1 MQKKKKKVIHKGNY
15 QWSLCAIHRNLVTIE
30 GNTWPVAKN
39 IEYSS
44 IRNTKIIWKSTITLC
59 DWFLLKT
66 QCFNIYNSYAPWNA
80 RPLLLLYYFIQKCV
94 SFVLL
99 NWKLRF
105 VKGMSLLWVYFK
117 FKTVILC
124 YLDSVSDEWLM
135 VTIPPVFR
143 ASFLGKRVV
152 KKFKFWWLTYWHF
165 VLLKNIIPYTLIS
178 LKYQLETSSQLTWLS
193 IFFQGQHVDCPN
205 WVYSDPGR
213 P

>member
-1 MQKKKKKVIHKGNY
+1 M
-15 QWSLCAIHRNLVTIE
+15 
-30 GNTWPVAKN
+30 
-39 IEYSS
+39 
-44 IRNTKIIWKSTITLC
+44 
-59 DWFLLKT
+59 

-80 RPLLLLYYFIQKCV
+80 RPLLLLYYFIQKRV

-124 YLDSVSDEWLM
+124 YLDSVSDDWLM
-135 VTIPPVFR
+135 VTIPPVFQ

-165 VLLKNIIPYTLIS
+165 VLLKKKFRILSYTTLKIPTRDLIS
-178 LKYQLETSSQLTWLS
+178 ANLTQYFLSRRACWLPKWSVQRSRKALRCVNDWIELHVKYLTFINIVNNVANMRAEHISVYLM
-193 IFFQGQHVDCPN
+193 N
-205 WVYSDPGR
+205 WDKHDRTGCT
-213 P
+213 